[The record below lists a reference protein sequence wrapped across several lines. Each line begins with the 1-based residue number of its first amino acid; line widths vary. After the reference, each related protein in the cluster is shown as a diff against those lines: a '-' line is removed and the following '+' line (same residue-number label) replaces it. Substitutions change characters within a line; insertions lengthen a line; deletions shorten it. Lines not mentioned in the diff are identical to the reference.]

1 MYSLEDIMEYGK
13 KCGGLNDMQII
24 TKYLTQDGMGESAI
38 HIIVDVLE
46 TKMKEVELKYAF
58 ARSNL
63 SYSTSYYYKLYDFK
77 TAEMLDTLTRIML
90 LDLDFSKEQI
100 IWMMDFDQNSNSRSP
115 FWHDLDEVI
124 KGIQDNS
131 YKPKFFNNY
140 TRWNNV
146 KAMLDSIKMEQN
158 TMTNSINSEE

>member
-1 MYSLEDIMEYGK
+1 MYSLKEIMENGK
-13 KCGGLNDMQII
+13 ACGLSDIQII
-24 TKYLTQDGMGESAI
+24 IEYLIQDGMSENAI
-38 HIIVDVLE
+38 NTITIALG
-46 TKMKEVELKYAF
+46 TKMKELELKYAS

-63 SYSTSYYYKLYDFK
+63 SYSTSYYYKKYDFK

-100 IWMMDFDQNSNSRSP
+100 KWMKDFDQNSASRSP

-124 KGIQDNS
+124 KGIQDDS
-131 YKPKFFNNY
+131 YKPRFFNNY

-146 KAMLDSIKMEQN
+146 KTVLD
-158 TMTNSINSEE
+158 SINSEE